1 MRKHKQTL
9 AKEISLDTKRLVME
23 RQGYRSITGV
33 ALSESSAT
41 FHHVIYR
48 SGQGIGAEWNVVAL
62 SFDEHRRFHDK
73 QDILVNGRERYTWQ
87 EFDTLM
93 KNHLKLWYEGWSESA
108 CKYDKYK
115 TIDEYGVMRRER
127 KI

>member
-1 MRKHKQTL
+1 MVKHKQTI
-9 AKEISLDTKRLVME
+9 AKEISQDTKRLVME

-33 ALSESSAT
+33 ALSNTNAE
-41 FHHVIYR
+41 FHHVVYR
-48 SGQGIGAEWNVVAL
+48 SQQGLGTEWNVCAL
-62 SFDEHRRFHDK
+62 TFDEHRRFHDK

-93 KNHLKLWYEGWSESA
+93 KNHLKLWYENWSEQA

-115 TIDEYGVMRRER
+115 TLDEYGVIRRER